1 MAVSEWD
8 KKNLTQDQQ
17 AAIQKATDYGYATG
31 DWDTAHK
38 QAEAIRAQAGYSGGT
53 EGSSYIPMSGAN
65 KGGSAFNSAAGAVT
79 DVMGAVKNEVEAR
92 AQYKQALEQ
101 AGANEKYDFSDYL
114 RQQAAAQLQA
124 DLAKLKGAYEKS
136 LAGYNDAA
144 DRLPQTYTAAKNE
157 AAAQNAL
164 EKRAFDERAA
174 ASGVN
179 SGASSQAELARSSV
193 LQRELAGLSQQQANA
208 LSDLELQKAQLK
220 AEYESAIAEANA
232 TGNAT
237 LANALYQELI
247 RVQGLTRDD
256 ALIEAEREMAERE
269 LNLRY
274 GLSSYSSSGAGGS
287 SGNGYSGGGG
297 GSGDTGSAGSAGSD
311 GTVGSYADNAKN
323 FVDATG
329 RIAADKLGGGSD
341 GDSGYNESNFN
352 AALSSINSMLRQ
364 GTQKST
370 IDSALGNL
378 WSKLSAGQ
386 KQRLQSVL
394 GRYGYAYSEE

>member
-92 AQYKQALEQ
+92 ARYKQTLEQ

-297 GSGDTGSAGSAGSD
+297 GSGGTGSAGSGGETAG
-311 GTVGSYADNAKN
+311 TAGSYADNAKN

-329 RIAADKLGGGSD
+329 RIAADKLGGGSSAAKNTS
-341 GDSGYNESNFN
+341 SGGSTRSEYDRIESEVRSARGKQERANVLLKYYDRLTEAQLNRIAKAAGLELENF
-352 AALSSINSMLRQ
+352 M
-364 GTQKST
+364 
-370 IDSALGNL
+370 
-378 WSKLSAGQ
+378 
-386 KQRLQSVL
+386 
-394 GRYGYAYSEE
+394 